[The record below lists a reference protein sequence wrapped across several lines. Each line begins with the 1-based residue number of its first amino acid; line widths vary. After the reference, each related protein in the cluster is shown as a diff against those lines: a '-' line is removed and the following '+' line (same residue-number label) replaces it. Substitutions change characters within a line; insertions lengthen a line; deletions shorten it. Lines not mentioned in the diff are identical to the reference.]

1 MKNII
6 PALLA
11 APLMLLGACG
21 DFESVNTDPSAALP
35 DQVRAEYLLNKSV
48 IQAQMNPDVAERAF
62 ILYWKT
68 AGRQHRSGGL
78 SNGSYDDGFST
89 NYYAQVAEWLS
100 LANQAI
106 ETAQMNLTGDIDLPY
121 TPELLRNQIQMARVW
136 RAYLMSEF
144 SDNFGPMPLDGFKGV
159 NPAYS
164 DVESVYRF
172 ILTELKDAAA
182 TIDTKITAKDFAKY
196 DAAYGYDFAKWQ
208 KYANSLRLRLAMRLS
223 EVDPATAQAEF
234 EDAARGPLLLA
245 AADQF
250 KVTERPGWDALT
262 GVMSREWNAQMISA
276 TQNNI
281 FIGLGGIETAT
292 SMPAYAPYVK
302 EADWMGVKYDQH
314 FSSITND
321 PSAGFWYDGLHPVI
335 DPRAYTLYVAPGDT
349 DNPDFSRY
357 PSWNNTATTTKM
369 NLVDA
374 DGKVVKEIEAKFTW
388 NAAPLGDWG
397 DKGARNQVYNY
408 NGTNPRMSS
417 KFRMSTAQRIFFAEW
432 ETCFL
437 LAEGA
442 VRGWAIP
449 AGMTAQSAYES
460 GVRASF
466 DYWGLGAMATAYLA
480 SESYNRVG
488 TSVSW
493 AHTAEP
499 SGTRAMR
506 YTDGYTGTEG
516 VYDMPLPV
524 NTLYKNGTVRND
536 LLTKI
541 ITQKFIAQAPW
552 LPLETWNDH
561 RRLGLP
567 FFENPCVEKPL
578 IDMPALTA
586 ANATAGNSVAFFPQR
601 IKYPSG
607 LQNSNPEGY
616 SQAVSLLGAGGD
628 AVLTPLWW
636 AKH

>member
-11 APLMLLGACG
+11 APLLLLGACG
-21 DFESVNTDPSAALP
+21 DFEDINTNPSAGNS
-35 DQVRAEYLLNKSV
+35 DQVQVEYLLNNSI
-48 IQAQMNPDVAERAF
+48 IQAQMDPYVAERSF

-68 AGRQHRSGGL
+68 AGRQHRETGL
-78 SNGSYDDGFST
+78 SNGSYNDEWST
-89 NYYAQVAEWLS
+89 GYYSYIGSWLS
-100 LANQAI
+100 LANQAVDL
-106 ETAQMNLTGDIDLPY
+106 AQEKLAKGVELPY
-121 TPELLRNQIQMARVW
+121 TPALVENQMQAARVW

-144 SDNFGPMPLDGFKGV
+144 SDNFGPMPIDGFKGE
-159 NPAYS
+159 NPTFS
-164 DVESVYRF
+164 DVKSVYTF
-172 ILTELKDAAA
+172 ILAELKDAASK
-182 TIDTKITAKDFAKY
+182 IDPSVSGSLVTKY
-196 DAAYGYDFAKWQ
+196 DPAYGYDFAKWQ

-223 EVDPATAQAEF
+223 EIDPATAKTEF
-234 EDAARGPLLLA
+234 EDAAKGPLLLA
-245 AADQF
+245 ATEQF
-250 KVTERPGWDALT
+250 KVQERPGWDALS
-262 GVMSREWNAQMISA
+262 GVMSRTWNTQMLSA

-281 FIGLGGIETAT
+281 FIGLGGIETA
-292 SMPAYAPYVK
+292 SAMPSYASHVK
-302 EADWMGVKYDQH
+302 AADWMGVKYDQH
-314 FSSITND
+314 FSSLTND

-335 DPRAYTLYVAPGDT
+335 DPRAYTLYIVPGDVE
-349 DNPDFSRY
+349 NPDFSMY
-357 PSWNNTATTTKM
+357 PDTANATTTER

-374 DGKVVKEIEAKFTW
+374 AGNVEKTINAAFTW
-388 NAAPLGDWG
+388 NAAPVGDWG
-397 DKGARNQVYNY
+397 DKGARNQLYNF

-417 KFRMSTAQRIFFAEW
+417 KFRLSTAQRIFFAEW
-432 ETCFL
+432 ETYFL
-437 LAEGA
+437 LAEAA
-442 VRGWAIP
+442 VRGWTIP
-449 AGMTAQSAYES
+449 AGMTGQSAYES
-460 GVRASF
+460 GVKASF
-466 DYWGLGAMATAYLA
+466 DYWGLGSLATAYLA

-506 YTDGYTGTEG
+506 YTDGYTGAAG
-516 VYDMPLPV
+516 VYQMPLPV
-524 NTLYKNGTVRND
+524 NTLYKDGAVRND
-536 LLTKI
+536 LLTKV

-578 IDMPALTA
+578 INMPALTA
-586 ANATAGNSVAFFPQR
+586 AKAVAGNEVAFFPQR

-607 LQNSNPEGY
+607 LQNSNPAGY
-616 SQAVSLLGAGGD
+616 TQAVSLLGAGGD